1 MFTGSPAEGIQ
12 IIPEQKVAP
21 LAEGDAQSPQHTLDT
36 RPLTDAPA
44 ISCEAP
50 EKVQE
55 RACCGAFA
63 ARRLSVALIKCQGS
77 VYRGCANL
85 LARAA
90 GRPVLPGAEV
100 PYVD

>member
-1 MFTGSPAEGIQ
+1 MKGCVQRTSLYLFMISPMSRTW
-12 IIPEQKVAP
+12 
-21 LAEGDAQSPQHTLDT
+21 QSTKFRTL
-36 RPLTDAPA
+36 PCYP
-44 ISCEAP
+44 
-50 EKVQE
+50 
-55 RACCGAFA
+55 
-63 ARRLSVALIKCQGS
+63 VALIKCQGS